1 MGIGGTG
8 MGTKWGQGTGA
19 GVPLGNESP
28 TPVPNIVPGVMKF
41 GGALGMTCGRGLDAL
56 FPFPFAPGFQF
67 GARFGVDAM
76 PRDTRR
82 YANTVR

>member
-1 MGIGGTG
+1 
-8 MGTKWGQGTGA
+8 MGTKWGQGIGA
-19 GVPLGNESP
+19 GVPLGNGL
-28 TPVPNIVPGVMKF
+28 PVPNIVPGVMKF

>member
-1 MGIGGTG
+1 
-8 MGTKWGQGTGA
+8 
-19 GVPLGNESP
+19 
-28 TPVPNIVPGVMKF
+28 
-41 GGALGMTCGRGLDAL
+41 MTCGRGLGAL

-67 GARFGVDAM
+67 GAGFGVDAM

>member
-1 MGIGGTG
+1 MGNPGPTG
-8 MGTKWGQGTGA
+8 IVTGA
-19 GVPLGNESP
+19 PPGKESP

-41 GGALGMTCGRGLDAL
+41 GGALGMICGRGLDAL